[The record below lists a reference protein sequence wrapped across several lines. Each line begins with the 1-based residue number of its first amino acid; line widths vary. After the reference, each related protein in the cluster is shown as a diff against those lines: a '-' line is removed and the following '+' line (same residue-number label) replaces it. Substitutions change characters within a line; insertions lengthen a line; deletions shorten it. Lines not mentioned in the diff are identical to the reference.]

1 MAVVQAVL
9 LFGSETWVLNPR
21 LNKSLAGFHH
31 WAERRMAGMGPKSK
45 RDGTWLYPL
54 IGAALKTVGLDE
66 IGVYT
71 VRCQNTV

>member
-1 MAVVQAVL
+1 M
-9 LFGSETWVLNPR
+9 TPR
-21 LNKSLAGFHH
+21 MEKSLKGFHH
-31 WAERRMAGMGPKSK
+31 WAVRRMAGMVPKSK
-45 RDGTWLYPL
+45 RDGTWLYPP